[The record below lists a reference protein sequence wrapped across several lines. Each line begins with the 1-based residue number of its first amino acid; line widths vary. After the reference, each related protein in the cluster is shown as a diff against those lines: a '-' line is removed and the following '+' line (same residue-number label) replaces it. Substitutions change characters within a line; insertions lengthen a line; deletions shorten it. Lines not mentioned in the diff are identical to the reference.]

1 MTDDV
6 SIVPVEVTQ
15 PTQEPQNVTPVVV
28 DEKRIPPVRSVSIV
42 CQDSSRP
49 MMDNVNGAHQT
60 LWLQQEH
67 VLALLADQ
75 DPNLTQQASPVHHVQ
90 SERFP
95 TISACV
101 NLVQPIN
108 TPTISERLSVNPVP
122 AELNL
127 IA

>member
-90 SERFP
+90 WERFP
-95 TISACV
+95 TI
-101 NLVQPIN
+101 
-108 TPTISERLSVNPVP
+108 
-122 AELNL
+122 
-127 IA
+127 